1 MHFALKEDFIMK
13 RFSALLLVLALA
25 VVFTGCAK
33 KLSKEQMIEK
43 GKYLVS
49 ACGVLKEHTPLR
61 DGKPDMSKFMSGSN
75 VGYMG
80 PWGVYFPKN
89 LTPDSDTGIG
99 LLTDDEI
106 ISEIKGDT
114 GNVPGYFSDYYK
126 NLNEED
132 LRCIMMYLKSLEPV
146 VNKAPADLKPGEK
159 VTTPVIN
166 LVPKV
171 VTAEALKKVE
181 KPAAKKA
188 AAKTS
193 TAKSTAKKAS
203 KKK

>member
-1 MHFALKEDFIMK
+1 MK
-13 RFSALLLVLALA
+13 KVAALLLVVALA

-61 DGKPDMSKFMSGSN
+61 EGKPDMSKFMSGSN
-75 VGYMG
+75 IGYAG
-80 PWGVYFPKN
+80 PWGVYYPKN

-106 ISEIKGDT
+106 ISEIKGDS

-171 VTAEALKKVE
+171 VAAEAPKKVE

-188 AAKTS
+188 AAKASAAKTS
-193 TAKSTAKKAS
+193 TAKSTAKKET

>member
-1 MHFALKEDFIMK
+1 MK

-33 KLSKEQMIEK
+33 RLSKEQMIEK

-61 DGKPDMSKFMSGSN
+61 DGKPEMSKFMSGSN
-75 VGYMG
+75 IGYAG
-80 PWGVYFPKN
+80 PWGVYYPKN

-106 ISEIKGDT
+106 VSEIKGDT

-126 NLNEED
+126 NLSEED
-132 LRCIMMYLKSLEPV
+132 LRCVMMYLKSLDAV
-146 VNKAPADLKPGEK
+146 VNKVPADLKPGEK
-159 VTTPVIN
+159 ITGAVIN
-166 LVPKV
+166 LAVKQAA
-171 VTAEALKKVE
+171 AEA
-181 KPAAKKA
+181 PKKA
-188 AAKTS
+188 EKKAEK
-193 TAKSTAKKAS
+193 TAKKTSAS
-203 KKK
+203 KITATKKTAKKK